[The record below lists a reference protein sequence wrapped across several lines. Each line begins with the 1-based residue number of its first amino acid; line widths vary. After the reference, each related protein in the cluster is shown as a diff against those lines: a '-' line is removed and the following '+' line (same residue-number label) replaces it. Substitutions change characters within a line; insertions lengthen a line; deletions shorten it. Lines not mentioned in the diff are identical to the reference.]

1 MRYWVSQESLM
12 SAWAIVWGNYAKI
25 RCCINLV
32 LSFQSSIIIFMLLK
46 VNDNSFSF
54 GSGVMTETKMLF
66 GMSSALTSTK
76 LDESCR
82 EKTVRVRASWD
93 IYSVDAELQ
102 LRALRNKRARALTS
116 RNLSHLPY
124 FNSNADYNTYNDAKR
139 LNNRQLLIVAS

>member
-1 MRYWVSQESLM
+1 
-12 SAWAIVWGNYAKI
+12 
-25 RCCINLV
+25 
-32 LSFQSSIIIFMLLK
+32 MLLK

-54 GSGVMTETKMLF
+54 GSGVMPETKMLF

-76 LDESCR
+76 LDESCK
-82 EKTVRVRASWD
+82 EKTVRVRASRD

-124 FNSNADYNTYNDAKR
+124 FNSNTDNNTHTCPKKCKKKR
-139 LNNRQLLIVAS
+139 N